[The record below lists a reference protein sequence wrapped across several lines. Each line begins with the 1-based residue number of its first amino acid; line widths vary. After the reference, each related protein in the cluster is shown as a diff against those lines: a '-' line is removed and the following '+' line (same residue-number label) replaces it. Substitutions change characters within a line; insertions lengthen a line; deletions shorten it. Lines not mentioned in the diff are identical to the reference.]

1 LIKEN
6 THLKKYQLAIVAEL
20 NKKGQEL
27 NVAHA
32 EINKYEKWVKY
43 AVITI
48 VIIVALF
55 LVKIFRG

>member
-6 THLKKYQLAIVAEL
+6 THLKKTQLAMVAEI
-20 NKKGQEL
+20 NKKEQEL
-27 NVAHA
+27 KVANA

-48 VIIVALF
+48 VIILALF